1 MKIRIGFLAVM
12 LALSLLLT
20 RSLFSLGLLLAA
32 LSHELGHIMMAKACK
47 IRLKECTV
55 GIYGAGLMP
64 EYSLYSY
71 SKEIFLC
78 LAGPLC
84 NFLFGSAGLVIG
96 LRYPSEFLEYFSI
109 SSLILGC
116 MNLLP
121 IRDFDGGRI
130 LLAVFSVFFSP
141 EAAQKI
147 QSILSFLFVFLL
159 WSLSIYLLLCH
170 AASLSL
176 FIFSLSLFVRI
187 FIPEA

>member
-1 MKIRIGFLAVM
+1 MKVRIGFLAVM
-12 LALSLLLT
+12 LALSLFFT
-20 RSLFSLGLLLAA
+20 RSLFSLALLLAA
-32 LSHELGHIMMAKACK
+32 LSHELGHILMALACR

-55 GIYGAGLMP
+55 GIYGAGLIP
-64 EYSLYSY
+64 EHGLYSY
-71 SKEIFLC
+71 GKEILLC

-84 NFLFGSAGLVIG
+84 NFFLGTFGLVIG
-96 LRYPSEFLEYFSI
+96 RSFPSELLEYFSV

-130 LLAVFSVFFSP
+130 LLSLLSVFFSP
-141 EAAQKI
+141 AVADKALMA
-147 QSILSFLFVFLL
+147 LSFLFVFLL
-159 WSLSIYLLLCH
+159 WSFSLYLLLCH